1 MDLHPQA
8 IREKEVTIQVKLK
21 IIIVC
26 YLMKQFVNSF
36 LCVNQL
42 LQDEN
47 ATLQLEIGKIDER
60 MKDLERENGQLL
72 QRWLKKM
79 NEEAEKMNE
88 ANQFYERFVRRY
100 LEI

>member
-1 MDLHPQA
+1 MLFDEA
-8 IREKEVTIQVKLK
+8 I
-21 IIIVC
+21 
-26 YLMKQFVNSF
+26 VNSF

-100 LEI
+100 LET

>member
-1 MDLHPQA
+1 
-8 IREKEVTIQVKLK
+8 
-21 IIIVC
+21 
-26 YLMKQFVNSF
+26 
-36 LCVNQL
+36 L

-72 QRWLKKM
+72 QRWLRKM

-88 ANQFYERFVRRY
+88 ANQFYERFV
-100 LEI
+100 

>member
-1 MDLHPQA
+1 LL
-8 IREKEVTIQVKLK
+8 IL
-21 IIIVC
+21 
-26 YLMKQFVNSF
+26 FF
-36 LCVNQL
+36 CVNQL

-88 ANQFYERFVRRY
+88 ANQFYERFVQRY
-100 LEI
+100 RFRNLQLL

>member
-1 MDLHPQA
+1 M
-8 IREKEVTIQVKLK
+8 
-21 IIIVC
+21 
-26 YLMKQFVNSF
+26 
-36 LCVNQL
+36 
-42 LQDEN
+42 QDEN

-100 LEI
+100 LEN

>member
-1 MDLHPQA
+1 
-8 IREKEVTIQVKLK
+8 
-21 IIIVC
+21 
-26 YLMKQFVNSF
+26 MKNLLILVFY
-36 LCVNQL
+36 VNQL

-72 QRWLKKM
+72 QRWLRKM

-88 ANQFYERFVRRY
+88 ANQFYERFV
-100 LEI
+100 